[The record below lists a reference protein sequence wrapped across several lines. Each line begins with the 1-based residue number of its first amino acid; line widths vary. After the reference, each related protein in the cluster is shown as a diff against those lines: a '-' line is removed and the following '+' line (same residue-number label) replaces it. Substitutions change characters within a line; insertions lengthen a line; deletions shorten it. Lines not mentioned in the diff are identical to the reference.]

1 MAPMEKFKHGKN
13 ENKKNYLP
21 QSEAE
26 WLKIG
31 KFEIEKV
38 RIHEREIRC
47 ALVRGPEHSPLITM
61 VGGIPRDP
69 ERRKNLPLIN
79 KLYGH
84 LALKMQDQDESSLL
98 YNQPATGGST
108 GEWEMETLRS
118 RTEVLVET
126 SRYFFDHIKASNLS
140 LIGTSA
146 GAYMA
151 IRALPQFEELGIEVS
166 KLVLLSPAAFP
177 ENIEN
182 VPYGESFSSIIR
194 ENWDVAESPAFSL
207 LETYLK
213 KGGSVF
219 TSFFEA
225 DDPPIPRHI
234 QNFYKNFAERL
245 ANEGTDIT
253 SAIISGVAHNFR
265 RIDVPEGGNLVDND
279 SVRRTATML
288 ADFLHQ

>member
-1 MAPMEKFKHGKN
+1 MEKFKHEKSKN
-13 ENKKNYLP
+13 RAGYLP

-26 WLKIG
+26 WLKTG

-61 VGGIPRDP
+61 VGGIPRDL

-84 LALKMQDQDESSLL
+84 LALKMQDQHESSLL

-108 GEWEMETLRS
+108 GEWEKETFHS
-118 RTEVLVET
+118 RTEILVELSKHFLDDT
-126 SRYFFDHIKASNLS
+126 KTTNLS
-140 LIGTSA
+140 LVGTSA

-151 IRALPQFEELGIEVS
+151 IRALHQFEKLGIIVP
-166 KLVLLSPAAFP
+166 KLALISPAAFP
-177 ENIEN
+177 ESIEN
-182 VPYGESFSSIIR
+182 IPYGESFSNIIR
-194 ENWDVAESPAFSL
+194 ESWDVTESPAFSL

-219 TSFFEA
+219 MSFFEA
-225 DDPPIPRHI
+225 DDPPIPQHI
-234 QNFYKNFAERL
+234 QSFYKNFAERL
-245 ANEGTDIT
+245 ASEGTDIT
-253 SAIISGVAHNFR
+253 STTIPDVAHNFR
-265 RIDVPEGGNLVDND
+265 RIGVSEGGNVVDND
-279 SVRRTATML
+279 SVRATATML
-288 ADFLHQ
+288 ADFLHK

>member
-1 MAPMEKFKHGKN
+1 MEEFKYEKSKN
-13 ENKKNYLP
+13 RADHLP

-26 WLKIG
+26 WLKTG
-31 KFEIEKV
+31 KFEIEKI

-47 ALVRGPEHSPLITM
+47 ALVRGSEHSPLITM
-61 VGGIPRDP
+61 IGGIPRDP

-79 KLYGH
+79 KLYGY
-84 LALKMQDQDESSLL
+84 LALKMQGQHESSLL

-108 GEWEMETLRS
+108 GEWETETFRS

-126 SRYFFDHIKASNLS
+126 SKYFFEDTKASNLS

-146 GAYMA
+146 GAYVA
-151 IRALPQFEELGIEVS
+151 IRALQQFEERGIGVS

-182 VPYGESFSSIIR
+182 VPYGEIFSSIIR
-194 ENWDVAESPAFSL
+194 ENWNVAESPAFSL

-219 TSFFEA
+219 ISFFEA
-225 DDPPIPRHI
+225 DDPPIPQHI
-234 QNFYKNFAERL
+234 QSFYKNFAERL
-245 ANEGTDIT
+245 ANEGLDIT

-265 RIDVPEGGNLVDND
+265 RIDVPEGGNVVDNN
-279 SVRRTATML
+279 SVRTTATML

>member
-1 MAPMEKFKHGKN
+1 
-13 ENKKNYLP
+13 
-21 QSEAE
+21 
-26 WLKIG
+26 
-31 KFEIEKV
+31 
-38 RIHEREIRC
+38 
-47 ALVRGPEHSPLITM
+47 M

-126 SRYFFDHIKASNLS
+126 SRYFFDHTKASNLS

-213 KGGSVF
+213 KEARFLQVF
-219 TSFFEA
+219 
-225 DDPPIPRHI
+225 
-234 QNFYKNFAERL
+234 
-245 ANEGTDIT
+245 
-253 SAIISGVAHNFR
+253 
-265 RIDVPEGGNLVDND
+265 
-279 SVRRTATML
+279 
-288 ADFLHQ
+288 